1 MLGLTKAKCN
11 WEWTAYGKHPAASDY
26 FHIGGSDPMVK
37 AFFGWLEA
45 GYQKLLSSK
54 TERKQLHSWRFWSQG
69 MKKDTIA
76 CGVCRDSSDS
86 LGRPYPLTVM
96 GVGALPEWK
105 DHWDLLP
112 AVFDSIWAQIEYVIA
127 RRFGE
132 LDQLEVDL
140 KRIGMPSPNWSHG
153 DGRRLN
159 TGPGTPDMCSHERSL
174 ISSSNGFKKGVDGL
188 LTHGE
193 FCVCLDN
200 NEGGDFLRLVIAWS
214 RALRARGNMVPS
226 SMFVGGLPERSH
238 IAVFKRSLNANDFV
252 RLWSIS

>member
-1 MLGLTKAKCN
+1 MLGSIKTKFN
-11 WEWTAYGKHPAASDY
+11 WEWTAYGKHPATSDY
-26 FHIGGSDPMVK
+26 FQIGGSDPIVK
-37 AFFGWLEA
+37 AFFGWLET
-45 GYQKLLSSK
+45 GYQKLLSTK
-54 TERKQLHSWRFWSQG
+54 TERNQLHSWRFWSQG
-69 MKKDTIA
+69 MKRDTIA

-112 AVFDSIWAQIEYVIA
+112 AVFDSVWAQIEYLIA
-127 RRFGE
+127 RQVRE

-140 KRIGMPSPNWSHG
+140 RHIKMPSPHWSTY
-153 DGRRLN
+153 DSQRLN
-159 TGPGTPDMCSHERSL
+159 TGTPDTSSSEWSL
-174 ISSSNGFKKGVDGL
+174 SRSSNGFKKGVDAL

-200 NEGGDFLRLVIAWS
+200 NESGDSLRPVIAWS
-214 RALRARGNMVPS
+214 RALRASGNIVPS
-226 SMFVGGLPERSH
+226 SIFMGGLPERSYL
-238 IAVFKRSLNANDFV
+238 AVFQRSLNANDFV